1 MGGSRGPALVSEPIA
16 SADIGIKAEQIEV
29 TLVRDRICL
38 YRPDPVRPIV
48 EIIRQWDALMTIDP
62 IRVMISSRCK
72 DYVTADGTSFL
83 LAQLRKDVCADINE
97 TKLFGQAI
105 FQCWINE
112 NEPAKPAD
120 RDLWDECM
128 RNVRRAHVV
137 IVFFNGDAGW
147 TGVDTDIGICHAEL
161 DAALLTGRERT
172 YVIQLPLST
181 KPARAGSK
189 QRNDRFCTFISQEQL
204 FTGEPVQQL
213 EHAKELVRQTL
224 AEAVASMARTGA
236 LQTRKDSYALGQA
249 LEWSKLD
256 YAHRKQAMEAE
267 CSAYLSERFGDGN
280 FTSQANGSLCATIG
294 KAHVLLRVHAVPAAF
309 SIAAA
314 REMVGRPFLEDYR
327 YFDANGACG
336 PVHIIACQ
344 KTATEKQATDLL
356 GFPDAIVVT
365 TTFGVYAADPIQKIQ
380 LVLLAGCRDATTT
393 RYALQRF
400 FDWLARS
407 GEGELLVRRAVS
419 RRAIVAAI
427 LQERENASA

>member
-1 MGGSRGPALVSEPIA
+1 V
-16 SADIGIKAEQIEV
+16 
-29 TLVRDRICL
+29 
-38 YRPDPVRPIV
+38 
-48 EIIRQWDALMTIDP
+48 
-62 IRVMISSRCK
+62 
-72 DYVTADGTSFL
+72 
-83 LAQLRKDVCADINE
+83 
-97 TKLFGQAI
+97 
-105 FQCWINE
+105 
-112 NEPAKPAD
+112 
-120 RDLWDECM
+120 
-128 RNVRRAHVV
+128 
-137 IVFFNGDAGW
+137 
-147 TGVDTDIGICHAEL
+147 
-161 DAALLTGRERT
+161 
-172 YVIQLPLST
+172 
-181 KPARAGSK
+181 
-189 QRNDRFCTFISQEQL
+189 
-204 FTGEPVQQL
+204 PVQQL
-213 EHAKELVRQTL
+213 EQAKELVRQTL

-267 CSAYLSERFGDGN
+267 CSAYLSERFGNDD
-280 FTSQANGSLCATIG
+280 TSPANGSLRVTIG
-294 KAHVLLRVHAVPAAF
+294 KAHVLLRVHAIPAAV

-327 YFDANGACG
+327 YIDGIDADGACG

-344 KTATEKQATDLL
+344 RTATEKQATDLL

-365 TTFGVYAADPIQKIQ
+365 TTFGVYVADPIQKIQ

-427 LQERENASA
+427 RQERENASA